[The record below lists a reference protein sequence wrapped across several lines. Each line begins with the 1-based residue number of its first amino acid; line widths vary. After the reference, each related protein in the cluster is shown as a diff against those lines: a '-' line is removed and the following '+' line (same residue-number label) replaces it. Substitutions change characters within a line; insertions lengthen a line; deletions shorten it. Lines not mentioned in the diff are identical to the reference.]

1 MIGELFPV
9 FVLATIFAGVM
20 GIIWMG
26 NRAKLTQLKAKAMTQ
41 GNNSQVMREVDQVK
55 QENKDLRRRIEILEA
70 IVVDA
75 DMKLM
80 TGLDSELEKRDEA
93 SERKRGRDT
102 DISI

>member
-1 MIGELFPV
+1 MLDLTPIYI
-9 FVLATIFAGVM
+9 LAVIFSGVM
-20 GIIWMG
+20 GIIWIS
-26 NRAKLTQLKAKAMTQ
+26 NRARVEQLKAKALSR
-41 GNNSQVMREVDQVK
+41 GDNSQVMKEVDQVK

-80 TGLDSELEKRDEA
+80 TGLDSEVERRDRNLGKE
-93 SERKRGRDT
+93 EGRET